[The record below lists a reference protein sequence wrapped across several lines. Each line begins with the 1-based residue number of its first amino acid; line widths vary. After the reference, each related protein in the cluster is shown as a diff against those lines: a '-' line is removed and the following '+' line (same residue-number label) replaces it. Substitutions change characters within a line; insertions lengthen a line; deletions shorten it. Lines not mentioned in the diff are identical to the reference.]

1 MLKNDFIRGAVEQ
14 MQEHLAMPGWSVR
27 EKIALSAHILHAHGH
42 GSGLAGQISARFDD
56 SSHFFTQ
63 RMGQGFDEVTVSE
76 LLLVDEDLR
85 VLDGCGMPN
94 PANRFHAWIY
104 REHPDVNCIVHTHP
118 LYISALSML
127 GCPLEV
133 AHMDSCALFDD
144 ISYLPSWPGV
154 PIGDGEGEIISRAL
168 GTKRAVL
175 LAHHGLL
182 VACRNVQEA
191 CVVALQ
197 CERAARLQ
205 LLVMGSGECQQ
216 IDPRSGMEAH
226 DWLLQDNRVQ
236 ATFYYHARKV
246 LRQTPSLLM

>member
-1 MLKNDFIRGAVEQ
+1 MLKSDFIRGAVEQ
-14 MQEHLAMPGWSVR
+14 MQEHLSMPGWSVQ
-27 EKIALSAHILHAHGH
+27 EKIVLSAHILHAHGH
-42 GSGLAGQISARFDD
+42 SSGLAGQISARLDD
-56 SSHFFTQ
+56 SSHFYTQ
-63 RMGQGFDEVTVSE
+63 RMGQGLDEARVAE
-76 LLLVDEDLR
+76 LLLVDENLR
-85 VLDGCGMPN
+85 VLDGRGMPN

-104 REHPDVNCIVHTHP
+104 RDHPEVNCIVHTHP
-118 LYISALSML
+118 LHISALSMV
-127 GCPLEV
+127 GRPLEIT
-133 AHMDSCALFDD
+133 HMDSCVLFDD

-197 CERAARLQ
+197 SERAARLQ
-205 LLVMGSGECQQ
+205 LLAMGAGECEQ
-216 IDPRSGMEAH
+216 IDPRLGKEAH

-236 ATFYYHARKV
+236 ATFYYYARKA
-246 LRQTPSLLM
+246 LRQSPSLLM